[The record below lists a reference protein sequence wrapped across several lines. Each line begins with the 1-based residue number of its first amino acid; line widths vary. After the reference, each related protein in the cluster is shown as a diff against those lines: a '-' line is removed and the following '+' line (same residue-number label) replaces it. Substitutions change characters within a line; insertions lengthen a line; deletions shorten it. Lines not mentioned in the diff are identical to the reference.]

1 LNRGEVTGSTNW
13 HSEGQDPADRRLLLF
28 SYAFPPMQVQMTPA
42 VLKGMAG
49 LSRLGYKVDVLCA
62 DSFSPFLPQDNSLL
76 SYASEHFGEIFR
88 VRPKLGILGRLRQKS
103 AALARIPDLMAVL
116 HRPAF
121 ETLMSLPIPRYRA
134 VITWSPFH
142 SVNPVMVRAKRAR
155 PEMRWIA
162 QFSDPWARNP
172 LEQHLLIRAWSW
184 WNEPVTVRTADAI
197 VHTSAYARDLMLSLH
212 PAEMRQKTVVIPH
225 CYDEAL
231 YPRRP
236 KRHNER
242 ITLRYVGVLFGR
254 RSPEPL
260 FEAFR
265 KVLNGRPEL
274 RQRLLIEFVG
284 YVPPE
289 MLRTDAARSLPE
301 GMVRTAGTVGYLESL
316 EMMYDADLLLVI
328 DADTKQN
335 LFMPSKLADYL
346 GANTPIV
353 GLVPKGGSE
362 DVLRDLGCWHA
373 RPNDIEGIAKC
384 LAGALEYIAGGA
396 KAPWCDE
403 PRRHSYRNDES
414 AKGWVRIIER
424 NL

>member
-1 LNRGEVTGSTNW
+1 MNRDQVAGGTSRHNG
-13 HSEGQDPADRRLLLF
+13 GQDPADHRVLLF

-76 SYASEHFGEIFR
+76 PYATKHFGEIFR
-88 VRPKLGILGRLRQKS
+88 LRPKFGILGRLRQKS
-103 AALARIPDLMAVL
+103 TAIARVPDLMAVL

-121 ETLMSLPIPRYRA
+121 ETLMSLPIQTYRA

-142 SVNPVMVRAKRAR
+142 SANPVMVRVKRAR
-155 PEMRWIA
+155 PETHWIA

-172 LEQHLLIRAWSW
+172 LEKHLLIRTWSW
-184 WNEPVTVRTADAI
+184 WHEPRTVRTADAI
-197 VHTSAYARDLMLSLH
+197 VHSSAYARDLMLSSH
-212 PAEMRQKTVVIPH
+212 PEEMRKKTFVIPH

-254 RSPEPL
+254 RSPDSL
-260 FEAFR
+260 FKAFA
-265 KVLNGRPEL
+265 KVLRERPEL
-274 RQRLLIEFVG
+274 RKRLLLEFVG

-289 MLRTDAARSLPE
+289 MLQTPAARSLPE
-301 GMVRTAGTVGYLESL
+301 GMVRAVGTVGYLKSL
-316 EMMYDADLLLVI
+316 EMMYDSDILLVI
-328 DADTKQN
+328 DADTQQN
-335 LFMPSKLADYL
+335 LFMPSKLADYF

-353 GLVPKGGSE
+353 GLVPNGASE
-362 DVLRDLGCWHA
+362 DILKDIDCWHS
-373 RPNDIEGIAKC
+373 RPGDIENIARC
-384 LAGALEYIAGGA
+384 LTQALDYVTHAEGE
-396 KAPWCDE
+396 PWCNE
-403 PRRHSYRNDES
+403 GRRKSYRNLEM
-414 AKGWVRIIER
+414 AKSWIDLIAMRA
-424 NL
+424 